1 MRSGVGSRR
10 LNGKPQQVERV
21 SRTSTYQKEGEFK
34 IYGSTC
40 KRITADN
47 LNTASRSEETG
58 GHSQSSGHALH
69 VSASGAEGGQ
79 HGVIG

>member
-1 MRSGVGSRR
+1 VCSRR

-21 SRTSTYQKEGEFK
+21 SRTSINLSKGRGVQDIRE
-34 IYGSTC
+34 SC

-58 GHSQSSGHALH
+58 GHSQISGHALH
-69 VSASGAEGGQ
+69 VSASGVESGQ
-79 HGVIG
+79 HGVIC